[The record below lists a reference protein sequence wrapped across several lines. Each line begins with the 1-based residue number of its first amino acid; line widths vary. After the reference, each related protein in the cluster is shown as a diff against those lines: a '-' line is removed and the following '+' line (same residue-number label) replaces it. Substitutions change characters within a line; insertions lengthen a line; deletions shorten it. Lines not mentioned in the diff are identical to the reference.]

1 MITPFWK
8 KKKQNSACNQT
19 LWPGR
24 PQTKVYRP
32 VPIGFDCLF
41 LTSYFRSHKQ
51 PRNFSWVAALE
62 DLQLI
67 LKEIMENQSSRGPRW
82 RPGQIFNHYCTFF
95 KEQLFA
101 ALLSNVWWWIEPEH
115 LHNTRAHLLWR
126 HQ

>member
-1 MITPFWK
+1 MTRK
-8 KKKQNSACNQT
+8 TTNQSLQACA
-19 LWPGR
+19 
-24 PQTKVYRP
+24 
-32 VPIGFDCLF
+32 IGFDCLF

-67 LKEIMENQSSRGPRW
+67 LKEIIENQSSRGPRW

-101 ALLSNVWWWIEPEH
+101 ALLSNVW
-115 LHNTRAHLLWR
+115 
-126 HQ
+126 